1 MEKVKKDRTIS
12 KKERKK
18 QEKLAYKKKGEIDD
32 EDNKV
37 IELVLKGVNIIL
49 LKSGHQ
55 VDADLRKVLEEQTNL
70 LFKLTHHKVFRIQL

>member
-1 MEKVKKDRTIS
+1 MDKVKKDRTIS

-49 LKSGHQ
+49 LKSGH
-55 VDADLRKVLEEQTNL
+55 
-70 LFKLTHHKVFRIQL
+70 

>member
-1 MEKVKKDRTIS
+1 MHQNPSESVEKIKKDRTIS

-18 QEKLAYKKKGEIDD
+18 RENKALKKRGEVDD

-49 LKSGHQ
+49 LKSGH
-55 VDADLRKVLEEQTNL
+55 
-70 LFKLTHHKVFRIQL
+70 